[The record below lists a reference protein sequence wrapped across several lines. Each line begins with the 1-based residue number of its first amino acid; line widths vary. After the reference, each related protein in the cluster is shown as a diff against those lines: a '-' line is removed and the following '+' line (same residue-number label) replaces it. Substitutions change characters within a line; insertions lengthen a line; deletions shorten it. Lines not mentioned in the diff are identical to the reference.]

1 MSASGLSV
9 PRDLVGEPGGHD
21 VPQGAVWWWRDSW
34 TEALR
39 HLRAMPRSPDI
50 LVFSAI
56 QPIMFVLLFVYVFGE
71 SVTVPGGDYTQY
83 VMAGIFSQTVV
94 FGTTFTTLGVAEDV
108 SKGIIDRLRSLPM
121 FQPAVLIGRTVSD
134 VVRNVFTFVIM
145 IIVAFAVGWGIEG
158 SIGEALLG
166 FLVLFAFGYSLSW
179 VQAWIGV
186 SVSSVEVANSAG
198 FIWMFPMTFISSA
211 FVDPSRMPDWLE
223 AIADANPFSVVTD
236 VVRDTYNG
244 VSPGSSLWEA
254 IAWIVGITVVFS
266 YLAIRKYNRATSH

>member
-1 MSASGLSV
+1 MSTAEVTV
-9 PRDLVGEPGGHD
+9 PTTVGKDAGGHD
-21 VPQGAVWWWRDSW
+21 VPQGAVWMWRDSW

-50 LVFSAI
+50 LVFATI

-83 VMAGIFSQTVV
+83 VMAGIFAQTVV
-94 FGTTFTTLGVAEDV
+94 FGTTFTALGVAEDV

-121 FQPAVLIGRTVSD
+121 FQPGVLIGRTLSD
-134 VVRNVFTFVIM
+134 VVRNLFTFVVM
-145 IIVAFAVGWGIEG
+145 VIVAFAVGWGIEG
-158 SIGEALLG
+158 TVPEALLG
-166 FLVLFAFGYSLSW
+166 FAVLFAFGYSLSW

-186 SVSSVEVANSAG
+186 SVSSVEVENSAG

-211 FVDPSRMPDWLE
+211 FVDPSRLPGWLE
-223 AIADANPFSVVTD
+223 AIANANPFSIVTD

-244 VSPGSSLWEA
+244 VSPGVDLWYA

-266 YLAIRKYNRATSH
+266 YLAIRKYQSATAR

>member
-1 MSASGLSV
+1 MSTAEVTV
-9 PRDLVGEPGGHD
+9 PTTVGKDAGGHD
-21 VPQGAVWWWRDSW
+21 VPQGAVWMWRDSW

-50 LVFSAI
+50 LVFATI

-83 VMAGIFSQTVV
+83 VMAGIFAQTVV
-94 FGTTFTTLGVAEDV
+94 FGTTFTALGVAEDV

-121 FQPAVLIGRTVSD
+121 FQPGVLIGRTLSD
-134 VVRNVFTFVIM
+134 VVRNLFTFVVM
-145 IIVAFAVGWGIEG
+145 VIVAFAVGWGIEG
-158 SIGEALLG
+158 TVPEALLG
-166 FLVLFAFGYSLSW
+166 FAVLFAFGYSLSW

-211 FVDPSRMPDWLE
+211 FVDPSRLPGWLE
-223 AIADANPFSVVTD
+223 AIANANPFSIVTD

-244 VSPGSSLWEA
+244 VSPGVDLWYA

-266 YLAIRKYNRATSH
+266 YLAIRKYQSATAR

>member
-1 MSASGLSV
+1 MSTAEVTV
-9 PRDLVGEPGGHD
+9 PTTVGNEAGGHD
-21 VPQGAVWWWRDSW
+21 VPQGAVWMWRDSW

-50 LVFSAI
+50 LVFATI

-71 SVTVPGGDYTQY
+71 SVAVPGGDYTQY
-83 VMAGIFSQTVV
+83 VMAGIFAQTVV
-94 FGTTFTTLGVAEDV
+94 FGTTFTALGVAEDV

-121 FQPAVLIGRTVSD
+121 FQPGVLIGRTLSD
-134 VVRNVFTFVIM
+134 VVRNLFTFVVM
-145 IIVAFAVGWGIEG
+145 VIVAFAVGWGIEG
-158 SIGEALLG
+158 TVPEALLG
-166 FLVLFAFGYSLSW
+166 FAVLFAFGYSLSW

-211 FVDPSRMPDWLE
+211 FVDPSRLPGWLE
-223 AIADANPFSVVTD
+223 AIANANPFSIVTD

-244 VSPGSSLWEA
+244 VSPGVDLWYA

-266 YLAIRKYNRATSH
+266 YLAIRKYQSATAR